1 MNRRILEDVKINT
14 HKQPVRTPKAD
25 VVFKDLDNHNPSRKV
40 ESPVY
45 ENTNKYDFLEK
56 KIASKPI
63 DRSQQRIP
71 QTPQLPRKHTF
82 SKIILTLFIL
92 SLAIGAVYLLST
104 VFLKANV
111 TVVAKNKSFDLKN
124 QKFTAS
130 RVNTNNVP
138 FELMIVSDS
147 VYQDVVLTSSREAND
162 KAKGEITLYNEFSN
176 KPQKIVA
183 GSFLSD
189 EKGKSYKIDVGVT
202 IPGYT
207 MDKEDKEKIIPG
219 QVSVGITSFLP
230 GEAYNGS
237 PESFS
242 INSFKGTTKY
252 QKIYGKTKTP
262 LSGGIV
268 GLVYVLDENEK
279 AGIMSKTGESQDK
292 LLRKLSAQVPEGYI
306 LYGEA
311 VNFAFELSN
320 NIVSKTPDVKI
331 ELKGTLSAMLLKEE
345 DLSNALINKLLP
357 GISKKERAEIVKPKL
372 DGLKFNFTD
381 KDQLVNKEI
390 ESFDFEL
397 TGALPINWLPDSD
410 LLKKELAGKE
420 KTNVTGI
427 FKQDPGISSAGVKI
441 MPFWSKKL
449 PLDIKNINIIL
460 K

>member
-14 HKQPVRTPKAD
+14 RKQPIRTPKAD
-25 VVFKDLDNHNPSRKV
+25 VVFNDLDNHNPTRRV
-40 ESPVY
+40 AAPIYES
-45 ENTNKYDFLEK
+45 TNKYDFLEK
-56 KIASKPI
+56 KVASRPV
-63 DRSQQRIP
+63 DHSQQRIS

-82 SKIILTLFIL
+82 SKIILTIFIL
-92 SLAIGAVYLLST
+92 SLMVGAVYLFST

-130 RVNTNNVP
+130 RVNENNVP

-147 VYQDVVLTSSREAND
+147 VYQDVVLTSSMDAND

-176 KPQKIVA
+176 KPQKIIV

-189 EKGKSYKIDVGVT
+189 EKGKSYKIDTSVT

-207 MDKEDKEKIIPG
+207 VDKDDKEKIVPG

-230 GEAYNGS
+230 GDAYNGS

-252 QKIYGKTKTP
+252 QKIYGKIKTP

-306 LYGEA
+306 LYPEA
-311 VNFAFELSN
+311 VNFAFELSD

-357 GISKKERAEIVKPKL
+357 GISKKERAEIIQPKL
-372 DGLKFNFTD
+372 DGLKFNFSD
-381 KDQLVNKEI
+381 KEQLVNKEI

-397 TGALPINWLPDSD
+397 TGTLPINWLPDSA
-410 LLKKELAGKE
+410 LLKTELAGKE

-427 FKQDPGISSAGVKI
+427 FKQDPGIASAGVKI
-441 MPFWSKKL
+441 IPFWSKKL